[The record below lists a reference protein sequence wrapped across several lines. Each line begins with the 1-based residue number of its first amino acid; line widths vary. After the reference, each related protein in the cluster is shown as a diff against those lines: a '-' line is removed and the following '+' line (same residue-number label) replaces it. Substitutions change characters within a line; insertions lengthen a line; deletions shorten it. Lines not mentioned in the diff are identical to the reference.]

1 MKWLLVILLL
11 SLVPT
16 AFAGTQTVGTVT
28 IDPSPIDLTAG
39 STKTVTCSATITD
52 TDNWNNTTTV
62 NATMWDAIAS
72 TEGASDDDN
81 EHYTAVSC
89 DLGTNTSATERP
101 ATCSFSLHYHANPST
116 WTCKIRSYNSTNDVA
131 SNSND
136 ATVNQLVALD
146 VAEASIN
153 FGSMDLNETSSS
165 DVSATVQNIGN
176 IRIDVKLSGNSFICS
191 SGTLSPETIR
201 YSATPGNLYSDMTE
215 LTGTAIRLNL
225 NIAKSTGSPSTDDTY
240 WKISIPNSGVGG
252 SCSNTI
258 TFTAVSG

>member
-16 AFAGTQTVGTVT
+16 AFAGTQTVGTIT
-28 IDPSPIDLTAG
+28 IDPSSINLNLG

-52 TDNWNNTTTV
+52 TDNWNNITAV
-62 NATMWDAIAS
+62 NATIWDSITS

-81 EHYTAVSC
+81 EHYTAASC

-116 WTCKIRSYNSTNDVA
+116 WTCKIRSYNSTNDVT

-136 ATVNQLVALD
+136 ATVNQLIALD
-146 VAEASIN
+146 VVDASIN
-153 FGSMDLNETSSS
+153 FGNMNLDETSAS

-176 IRIDVKLSGNSFICS
+176 TRIDIKLSGNSFSCS
-191 SGTLSPETIR
+191 SGTLSPETAR
-201 YSATPGNLYSDMTE
+201 YSATSGNTYSSMTE
-215 LTGTAIRLNL
+215 LTGTAITLDL
-225 NIAKSTGSPSTDDTY
+225 DIAKSTGSPSTKNTY
-240 WKISIPNSGVGG
+240 WKISIPDSGVGG
-252 SCSNTI
+252 SCSNII
-258 TFTAVSG
+258 TFLAVSG